1 MYGILPW
8 SHRARQRAGRESR
21 AAEGRS
27 AEKTGCSKQNES
39 SGFETSAEK
48 RYSVAV
54 SVRTSS
60 RNFAVLL
67 FDEVELLDVASVMQV
82 ASLAGRHYNWRP
94 FRLLPVA
101 LQAGL
106 VETRSQ
112 LRLEAKFSLDDCPA
126 PEILFVPGGYG
137 ARRAASDARI
147 VAWCRQASAGADL
160 TLCIGSG
167 AAVLGAAGV
176 LSGASVATTN
186 ETRAWLA
193 STLPTTRL
201 DEPEPI
207 VSSLGGKLLSAS
219 TSGHGVELAL
229 AMVERFL
236 GRRIT
241 LNLRANLGNPNV
253 SRLDLPDPVKITPS
267 EG

>member
-1 MYGILPW
+1 M
-8 SHRARQRAGRESR
+8 
-21 AAEGRS
+21 
-27 AEKTGCSKQNES
+27 
-39 SGFETSAEK
+39 
-48 RYSVAV
+48 
-54 SVRTSS
+54 RTSS

-67 FDEVELLDVASVMQV
+67 FDEVELLDVASMMQV

-101 LQAGL
+101 LEAGL

-112 LRLEAKFSLDDCPA
+112 LRLEAKFSLADCPV

-137 ARRAASDARI
+137 ARRAASDPRI
-147 VAWCRQASAGADL
+147 VAWCRQAAAAADL
-160 TLCIGSG
+160 TLCMGSG

-176 LSGASVATTN
+176 LEGASVATSN

-193 STLPTTRL
+193 SSLPGTRL

-207 VSSLGGKLLSAS
+207 VSSLDGKLLSAA

-241 LNLRANLGNPNV
+241 LNLRAALGNPSV
-253 SRLDLPDPVKITPS
+253 SRLDLPEPVEITLPPR
-267 EG
+267 